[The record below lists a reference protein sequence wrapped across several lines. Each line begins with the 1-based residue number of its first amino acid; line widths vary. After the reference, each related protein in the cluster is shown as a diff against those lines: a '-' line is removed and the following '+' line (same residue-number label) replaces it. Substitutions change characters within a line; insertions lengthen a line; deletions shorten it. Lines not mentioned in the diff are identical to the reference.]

1 MQAEIALDRVEYQTQ
16 TEKKKTHTM
25 LLAAAKLMT
34 QEVGT
39 SALGE
44 VWPEGHWIDIGVWSF
59 GRRSIRNFIL

>member
-1 MQAEIALDRVEYQTQ
+1 
-16 TEKKKTHTM
+16 M

-34 QEVGT
+34 QEVGI

-59 GRRSIRNFIL
+59 GRSSIRNFIL

>member
-1 MQAEIALDRVEYQTQ
+1 
-16 TEKKKTHTM
+16 M

-59 GRRSIRNFIL
+59 GRSSIRNFIL